1 MGSVT
6 LIMPYYDN
14 AEMLRV
20 HLAAWHDWPADIRE
34 RFKVI
39 IVDDGSPNAPAASVP
54 LPANLIDISIYRVTE
69 DRPWHQHAARNLGA
83 HVADDGWL
91 LLTDMDHVLTAENAA
106 ALVRR
111 LRKMDEGTVYT
122 LHRIEADTGEPT
134 LGLSGKSKPHPNSF
148 VLTKDLYWRIGG
160 YDEDYCGVY
169 GTDGMFRQ
177 RAFHVGVRGHLK
189 RVALTRYWRGLI
201 PDASTTTLPRKE
213 GRDEGAKKAIAKAK
227 WDRGEEDVVKVL
239 QFEWERVL

>member
-1 MGSVT
+1 MIT

-14 AEMLRV
+14 GEMLRV

-54 LPANLIDISIYRVTE
+54 LPANLIDVSIYRVTE

-83 HVADDGWL
+83 HVAADGWL

-111 LRKMDEGTVYT
+111 LHKMDEGTVYT

-134 LGLSGKSKPHPNSF
+134 LGRTGKPKPHPNSF
-148 VLTKDLYWRIGG
+148 VLTKELYWRIGG
-160 YDEDYCGVY
+160 YDEEYVGY
-169 GTDGMFRQ
+169 GTDGKFKE
-177 RAFHVGVRGHLK
+177 RAFHVGQRGHLK
-189 RVALTRYWRGLI
+189 RVALTRYWRGLV
-201 PDASTTTLPRKE
+201 PDASTTTLGRKE
-213 GRDEGAKKAIAKAK
+213 SEWHCDTKAIDRKK
-227 WDRGEEDVVKVL
+227 WQEGREDEIL
-239 QFEWERVL
+239 TLDFPWERVL